1 MNTPVP
7 SSEPLAK
14 PVLRPQE
21 RLGFLSARAAH
32 SPLSIMMTDRSQSRS
47 GMFYN
52 EDF

>member
-7 SSEPLAK
+7 SSESAAK

-21 RLGFLSARAAH
+21 RLGMSNSWAAH